1 MAADLALAF
10 DLGTGG
16 CKASLYD
23 VEGRCWGA
31 HFAPYETRYPRP
43 NWHEQRP
50 RDWWDAVVLSARALM
65 RSSGAESAAV
75 RCIGLSGFSLGM
87 VSLDRRGG
95 LALEWVPIWS
105 DSRPGDAELSAFFGE
120 VEEEA
125 WYARTGNGFPPGLY
139 TVFKMMWLRGS
150 NPELFSGID
159 RVLGSKDY
167 INFLLTGVIATDF
180 SYASGS
186 GVYDLVDW
194 AYSAD
199 LVAAAG
205 MPLALFPEILP
216 STQVLGT
223 LSRDAAT
230 ALGLSLDVQV
240 VAGGVDNSCMALGA
254 GNLDDGSV
262 YNSLGSSSWIAV
274 TSRAPLIDFKRRP
287 YVFAHV
293 IPGLFNSATAI
304 FSAGSSHKWM
314 VRELCRDLS
323 REVVGDLSRE
333 VAGDEL
339 YARVDELAGSAPIG
353 SKGLL
358 FNPSLAGGS
367 SLDASP
373 KIRGAYIGLTL
384 EHGRAD
390 VVRSTFEGISLGLAD
405 ALDVLSSLTKVKG
418 EMTLVGGG
426 AKSAFWRQM
435 LADVYGQTV
444 RKTAIDE
451 QAAALGAAAL
461 SLVGSGYWNGFERIS
476 ELHEEVEKSEPD
488 PAATLAYRRLLPLFR
503 KAGEF
508 LSYYGETIESIRR
521 SSDRD

>member
-1 MAADLALAF
+1 MAADLVLAF

-23 VEGRCWGA
+23 VQGRCEGA
-31 HFAPYETRYPRP
+31 YFAPYETRYPRP

-50 RDWWDAVVLSARALM
+50 RDWWDAVALSARALM
-65 RSSGAESAAV
+65 QSSGAEGGAV

-87 VSLDRRGG
+87 VPIDRRGE

-120 VEEEA
+120 VGEEA
-125 WYARTGNGFPPGLY
+125 WYARTGNGFPPSLY
-139 TVFKMMWLRGS
+139 TVFKMMWLRGQD
-150 NPELFSGID
+150 PELFSGIN

-186 GVYDLVDW
+186 GVYDLADW

-199 LVAAAG
+199 LFEAAG
-205 MPLALFPEILP
+205 MPAALFPEILP

-223 LSRDAAT
+223 LSSEAAE
-230 ALGLSLDVQV
+230 ALGLTTSVQV

-254 GNLDDGSV
+254 GNIEDGSV

-274 TSRAPLIDFKRRP
+274 TSRAPLIDLERRP

-304 FSAGSSHKWM
+304 FSAGTSHKWM
-314 VRELCRDLS
+314 VRELCRDIARDVAS
-323 REVVGDLSRE
+323 EFAAG

-384 EHGRAD
+384 EHNRAD
-390 VVRSTFEGISLGLAD
+390 LVRSTFEGISLGLAD
-405 ALDVLSSLTKVKG
+405 ALDVLSSLTKVKDQ
-418 EMTLVGGG
+418 MTLVGGG
-426 AKSAFWRQM
+426 AKSALWRQM
-435 LADVYGQTV
+435 LADVYGLTV

-461 SLVGSGYWNGFERIS
+461 ALVGSGYWNGFARIA
-476 ELHEEVEKSEPD
+476 ELHVEVGRSEPD
-488 PAATLAYRRLLPLFR
+488 PAATLVYRRLLPLFR

-508 LSYYGETIESIRR
+508 LSYYGKTIDSI
-521 SSDRD
+521 